1 MSSDVSWHIRDK
13 LWPMPKHGSI
23 SLYVHGK
30 PEGSLGR
37 TAQDVHL
44 DSHTVPELWT
54 LQQVRLLLKCRLLP
68 TTEPHTTAP
77 YFPPV
82 TKSYATVGFLCVV
95 NYNRAPVQECVAGYT
110 HHRVIPALECGVR
123 IKIFIHCRIK
133 IKYSLIVDKDICCL
147 LGGGETK
154 QQKTQKKRG
163 SRRQKVECLFAVVIL
178 HWSWT

>member
-1 MSSDVSWHIRDK
+1 MTNAEARFNK
-13 LWPMPKHGSI
+13 
-23 SLYVHGK
+23 SLRPRK

-44 DSHTVPELWT
+44 DSHTAPELWT

-154 QQKTQKKRG
+154 QQKTQKNADPVGKKLNVFSPLSFYTG
-163 SRRQKVECLFAVVIL
+163 LELNELIQKKYFLI
-178 HWSWT
+178 